1 MRGIMIARSGARR
14 ASTLAERHRR
24 GQVMAAV
31 FLAATVFAVVS
42 LAILLASVIDQ
53 TAGYVLMEYG
63 TAEAD
68 VLPSREDGSVPRLES
83 LSAAELIAVLSDN
96 LGPRRLKALE
106 LERPLADRQRTELA
120 DLVLAEVLEPEV
132 VRTWT
137 LFESLASRDKIMEWS
152 ADNVPDGALVFRFWL
167 SRDFLSR
174 SQSSDA
180 LFAGVRSAIIGSLLT
195 IVLTVL
201 IAFPVGLGAA
211 IYLEEYARDNAVNR
225 FIKTNIYNLSGVP
238 SIIYGMLGLGIFVR
252 FLAPLTSG
260 AAFGLGAD
268 AAAGAVGGGS
278 SLAVEGAASAAAAVA
293 DGRTILSA
301 SLTLA
306 LLILPTIIINAQ
318 EAIRAIPRD
327 LRESG
332 YALGATKW
340 QVVSGHV
347 LPASMD
353 RILTGT
359 VLAVSRGIGETAPL
373 VLVGASTFLTRDPTG
388 IFSKFTTLPIQIYQW
403 TARPQAEFRNIAA
416 AAIVVLMVLLM
427 SLNATAILLRN
438 KYRSERR
445 G

>member
-1 MRGIMIARSGARR
+1 MRTPRKARA
-14 ASTLAERHRR
+14 ATLAERHRT
-24 GQVMAAV
+24 GEIMAAV
-31 FLAATVFAVVS
+31 FLASTAFAV
-42 LAILLASVIDQ
+42 LALVILLASVINQ
-53 TAGYVLMEYG
+53 TAGYVLLEYG
-63 TAEAD
+63 TREAD
-68 VLPSREDGSVPRLES
+68 VLPVSEDGAVVALES
-83 LSAAELIAVLSDN
+83 LEVPALVQVLSDN
-96 LGPRRLKALE
+96 MSPRRLKALE
-106 LERPLADRQRTELA
+106 LEKPLVERSRKDLA
-120 DLVLAEVLEPEV
+120 DLVMAEVLEPEI
-132 VRTWT
+132 VRTWS
-137 LFESLASRDKIMEWS
+137 LFESLTSRSGILAWS
-152 ADNVPDGALVFRFWL
+152 AENVPDGVLVFRFWL
-167 SRDFLSR
+167 SREFLSR
-174 SQSSDA
+174 SQSSHA
-180 LFAGVRSAIIGSLLT
+180 LFAGIRGATIGSLMTIILT
-195 IVLTVL
+195 LV
-201 IAFPVGLGAA
+201 IAFPLGLGAA
-211 IYLEEYARDNAVNR
+211 IYLEEYSRDNAVNR

-252 FLAPLTSG
+252 FLGPVTSG
-260 AAFGLGAD
+260 AVFALGS
-268 AAAGAVGGGS
+268 GGS
-278 SLAVEGAASAAAAVA
+278 AGSPVSESTAASIIS

-318 EAIRAIPRD
+318 EAIRAIPRS

-340 QVVSGHV
+340 QVISGHV

-353 RILTGT
+353 RVLTGT

-373 VLVGASTFLTRDPTG
+373 VLVGASTFLTQDPTG

-445 G
+445 S

>member
-1 MRGIMIARSGARR
+1 MKTRKPFR
-14 ASTLAERHRR
+14 AATLAERHRR
-24 GQVMAAV
+24 GQAMAAV
-31 FLAATVFAVVS
+31 FLGATVFAVLS
-42 LAILLASVIDQ
+42 LVILLASVIDQ
-53 TAGYVLMEYG
+53 TAGYVLVEYG
-63 TAEAD
+63 TSEAD
-68 VLPSREDGSVPRLES
+68 VFPAEEEGSVPTLAS
-83 LSAAELIAVLSDN
+83 LSSPALMTVLSDN
-96 LGPRRLKALE
+96 LGPRRLKALD
-106 LERPLADRQRTELA
+106 LERPLAERSRGDLA
-120 DLVLAEVLEPEV
+120 DLVLAEVLEPEI

-137 LFESLASRDKIMEWS
+137 LFESLSSRSDILAWS
-152 ADNVPDGALVFRFWL
+152 AANVPDGALMFRFWL
-167 SRDFLSR
+167 SPDFLSR

-180 LFAGVRSAIIGSLLT
+180 LFAGVRSAIIGSLMT

-201 IAFPVGLGAA
+201 IAFPLGLGAA
-211 IYLEEYARDNAVNR
+211 IYLEEYSRDNAVNR

-252 FLAPLTSG
+252 FLGPLTSG
-260 AAFGLGAD
+260 AAFGLAGGVAGGAGPGGSAAGGVVD
-268 AAAGAVGGGS
+268 AAA
-278 SLAVEGAASAAAAVA
+278 SAIV
-293 DGRTILSA
+293 DGRTVLSA

-318 EAIRAIPRD
+318 EAIRAIPRG

-340 QVVSGHV
+340 QVISGHV

-373 VLVGASTFLTRDPTG
+373 VLVGASTFLTKDPTG